1 MSIRLIACALL
12 LWVVAGCGGVPIN
25 LRTSQPLKVDVTMQ
39 VNIYQQRTA
48 GPPATDTEAPAP
60 TADTGT
66 SDEELRRRQR
76 MGEIQTAKNSRLLG
90 ENRNGLLS
98 VIRVPPGEYGRR
110 VEALAAAENADRTG
124 LMQAEAAA
132 RRVPLATIE
141 AEQAAQWR
149 ARAFPGEWIEEQQ
162 GDKSWRWVQKQASG
176 QAPATLQA
184 PAPGPPPP

>member
-1 MSIRLIACALL
+1 SHRRGR
-12 LWVVAGCGGVPIN
+12 AGHP
-25 LRTSQPLKVDVTMQ
+25 
-39 VNIYQQRTA
+39 
-48 GPPATDTEAPAP
+48 GPSRNPPAP
-60 TADTGT
+60 TADAGT

-141 AEQAAQWR
+141 AEQAAEGR

-176 QAPATLQA
+176 PAPATLQA
-184 PAPGPPPP
+184 PAPGSPPR

>member
-1 MSIRLIACALL
+1 MTIRLTACALL

-48 GPPATDTEAPAP
+48 GPATDTETAAP
-60 TADTGT
+60 TADAGT

-98 VIRVPPGEYGRR
+98 VIRVPPGEYGKR

-124 LMQAEAAA
+124 LMRAEAAS

-162 GDKSWRWVQKQASG
+162 ADKTWQWTQKQGSG
-176 QAPATLQA
+176 TPPAALEAPAAA
-184 PAPGPPPP
+184 PR